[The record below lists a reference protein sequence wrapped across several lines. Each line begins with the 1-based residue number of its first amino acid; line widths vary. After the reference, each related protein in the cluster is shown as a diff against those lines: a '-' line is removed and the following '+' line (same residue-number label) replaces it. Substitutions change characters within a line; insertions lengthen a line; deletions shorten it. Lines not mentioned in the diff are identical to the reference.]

1 MEKLETLKK
10 YFGYNSFRPGQEE
23 IIDNILNGE
32 NVVTVLPTGAGKSL
46 CFQLPALMSKK
57 VSIVISP
64 LIALMKDQVDKLNER
79 SEVAAFINS
88 SIDFFEID
96 LILQKINEEKIRLLY
111 VAPERLENLNFAE
124 RIKRLSPSYLFV
136 DEAHCIS
143 EWGHNFRPSYRKIKE
158 FADYIGVRK
167 ISSFTATAT
176 TEVVKDII
184 RQLGLKNPKLIVK
197 GFERENLFI
206 NVIPVKNKK
215 EKVTELI
222 RRYSTPAIIY
232 TSSRKKAEEV
242 FESLSIHRIKASYY
256 HAGLSAIERKI
267 VQENFLAG
275 KFDVIVATNAFGM
288 GIDKKDIRLVVHYNM
303 PGTIENYYQEIGR
316 AGRDGLDSYAFV
328 LFDSPDVNIHQY
340 FIANSYPDKELV
352 LRIYDALCDYGN
364 IAIGTKSEK
373 EIAVNIDYISTASR
387 RSITAAQLSASFKIL
402 EEAGYLKVVS
412 GFNKKS
418 YVQFLLTPER
428 LKKIIKNMQNE
439 NRSEILL
446 QLVREFGSAAFAGKV
461 SINISALAQSINL
474 SEYEVDE
481 IITSFENSGILEY
494 DKPLG
499 KESIKLIRER
509 IDTKHFSFNFKSIN
523 DNYLNAQKKLDQMID
538 FVFSKECR
546 FKVVLRYFGEDT
558 TGYKCS
564 KCDNCLTPEHLSDST
579 IDYLQE
585 IVLQTIKN
593 EEDGIK
599 ENSLIN
605 VLIGKTKS
613 EKFQK
618 ISFFGSCSNFTKYE
632 LIGIIKNLLSTGLI
646 KLDPKKGKNLLLTN
660 KGNELLIKRGLITE
674 EVESVDYEKNLE
686 LLHKLKEVRMKAA
699 NKFNQPKYIICP
711 DEVLREIVFS
721 LPSEKYELLALK
733 GFNERMFNKIGEEFL
748 SIINEFRKKDKP
760 ELVFSDDDKK
770 LPASINETQK
780 LLLHGYSLKEIAE
793 LRKMNEAVIS
803 MQIETIIEVYP
814 ETDISRVIN
823 PSLYEAVIREYK
835 KGIKGIK
842 DLKKKFEP
850 DATYP
855 EIRIALAKAKVLP
868 V

>member
-10 YFGYNSFRPGQEE
+10 HFGYNSFRPGQEE
-23 IIDNILNGE
+23 IIDNILKGE
-32 NVVTVLPTGAGKSL
+32 NVITVLPTGAGKSL
-46 CFQLPALMSKK
+46 CFQIPALLSKK

-96 LILQKINEEKIRLLY
+96 LILQKINENKIRLLY

-167 ISSFTATAT
+167 ISAFTATAT
-176 TEVVKDII
+176 TEVVKDIV

-215 EKVTELI
+215 EKVIELI

-242 FESLSIHRIKASYY
+242 FESLSIHRVKASYY
-256 HAGLSAIERKI
+256 HAGLSAIERKM
-267 VQENFLAG
+267 VQENFLSG

-288 GIDKKDIRLVVHYNM
+288 GIDKKDVRLVIHYNM

-316 AGRDGLDSYAFV
+316 AGRDGLDSYAFL
-328 LFDSPDVNIHQY
+328 LFDSSDVSIHQY

-364 IAIGTKSEK
+364 TAVGNKSEK
-373 EIAVNIDYISTASR
+373 EIAINIDYISTASR
-387 RSITAAQLSASFKIL
+387 RTITSAQLSASLKIL
-402 EEAGYLKVVS
+402 EEGGYIKVIS

-418 YVQFLLTPER
+418 FFQFLLTPER
-428 LKKIIKNMQNE
+428 LKKTIKSIQNE
-439 NRSEILL
+439 TRREILL

-461 SINISALAQSINL
+461 NLNIPALAQFVNL

-481 IITSFENSGILEY
+481 ILTSFDNSGIIEY

-499 KESIKLIRER
+499 KESIKLTRER

-523 DNYLNAQKKLDQMID
+523 DNYLNAQKKLDQIID

-546 FKVVLRYFGEDT
+546 FKVILKYFGEET
-558 TGYKCS
+558 TGYKCN
-564 KCDNCLTPEHLSDST
+564 KCDNCIAPENLSGST
-579 IDYLQE
+579 VEYLQE

-593 EEDGIK
+593 EEEGIK
-599 ENSLIN
+599 EISLIN
-605 VLIGKTKS
+605 ILTGKTKS

-618 ISFFGSCSNFTKYE
+618 ATFFGTCSNFTKYE
-632 LIGIIKNLLSTGLI
+632 LTGIIKNLLSTGLI
-646 KLDPKKGKNLLLTN
+646 KLDPRKGKTFLLTN
-660 KGNELLIKRGLITE
+660 KGNEFLIKRGLIIE
-674 EVESVDYEKNLE
+674 EAETVDYEKNLE
-686 LLHKLKEVRMKAA
+686 LLHKLKELRTKAA
-699 NKFNQPKYIICP
+699 NKFNQPKYIVCP
-711 DEVLREIVFS
+711 DEVMREIVFS
-721 LPSEKYELLALK
+721 LPTEKYELLAIK

-748 SIINEFRKKDKP
+748 FVINEFKEKNKP
-760 ELVFSDDDKK
+760 ELDFPDDDKK
-770 LPASINETQK
+770 LPVSINETHK
-780 LLLHGYSLKEIAE
+780 LLLKGYSLKEIAE

-803 MQIETIIEVYP
+803 MQIETIIEVFP
-814 ETDISRVIN
+814 ETDLSRVIN
-823 PSLYEAVIREYK
+823 SSLYEAVKKEYK

-842 DLKKKFEP
+842 EMKKKFEP

-855 EIRIALAKAKVLP
+855 EIRIALAKAKALP
-868 V
+868 S